1 MGEHEAI
8 WRDGAPAPMIEIERV
23 FLGTPAS
30 FESTVLLYDA
40 RLLMRQAPRLNA
52 SRYAF
57 YVASSA
63 IKPIRQNAPYV
74 VGKGRAAPQ
83 LLANPGQWCKIEIA
97 PPSYTTSPDAGITA
111 QLMPGERSL
120 VVLWCEPGAWP
131 DIEPHWRD
139 LLAELARLGL
149 LEKAEA
155 EPPASP
161 TQEMIDTVRGW
172 PVAKAA
178 GQIKAHYYRDKG
190 VTQST
195 FYRWQ
200 REVRKW
206 EEAQQ
211 CHDTAEIA

>member
-1 MGEHEAI
+1 MADDPVIFRGS
-8 WRDGAPAPMIEIERV
+8 PADFSIFVDDFERRRRH
-23 FLGTPAS
+23 G
-30 FESTVLLYDA
+30 STVFHVFPF
-40 RLLMRQAPRLNA
+40 RRG
-52 SRYAF
+52 
-57 YVASSA
+57 YVEA
-63 IKPIRQNAPYV
+63 
-74 VGKGRAAPQ
+74 
-83 LLANPGQWCKIEIA
+83 W
-97 PPSYTTSPDAGITA
+97 PPESEHTA
-111 QLMPGERSL
+111 QIAAYGLPDKRSL
-120 VVLWCEPGAWP
+120 VQCETLSPAAWP